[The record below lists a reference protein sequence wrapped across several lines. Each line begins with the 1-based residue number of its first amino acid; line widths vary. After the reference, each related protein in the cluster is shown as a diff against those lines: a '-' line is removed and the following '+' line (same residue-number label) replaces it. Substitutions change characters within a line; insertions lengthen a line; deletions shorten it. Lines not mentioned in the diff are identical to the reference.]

1 MNCIVSSV
9 SFTNNKKIQFFFCSI
24 LSGFLLGLGWPTYG
38 NPLCLFIAFVPLLYI
53 EEYLSTYYSKKIFLW
68 SFITFFTWNALS
80 TWWLSYAKRPNGDF
94 AIIEAYLTPVILN
107 AFFMSMAFAI
117 YSYIKKNVEDTN
129 IGYLFLVCIWISFE
143 KMHLEWE
150 LSWPWLNLGNGFSN
164 YPEWIQWYEYT
175 GVLGGT
181 LWIWCVNIGFI
192 KSITKYQKDN
202 NKLTLYKNI
211 FINTG
216 KIFLLIFISN
226 YLYLKCEEWKG
237 KKETADVF
245 ILQPNID
252 PYHQKYKISTEK
264 LIIKLKKLIDKKI
277 LSGKKTFI
285 IAPETVL
292 PGYGH
297 KISMD
302 HLTKDSLISTFR
314 NHLKKKYPKTVF
326 ITGIEL
332 YTLYYNKEN
341 ISKTSTPIF
350 MEKEKRIQWLDI
362 FNSVIQIGIS
372 DENIE
377 IHHKSK
383 LVPAVETFPYK
394 KILFPIL
401 GNILLNF
408 GGSVMEHGKQKD
420 PIVFMHPDLGI
431 KVAPIICYESI
442 FGEYVSE
449 FFKKNAEFMI
459 IITNDG
465 WWGGSQGYKQHL
477 YYARLRAIENRKY
490 IARSA
495 NTGVSCII
503 DEKGQI
509 LSSIPYGMEG
519 VLSSKIR
526 LNRKKT
532 FYIKYGDYLAKIS
545 IITSIIIFIYTII
558 YRMYI
563 REIT

>member
-1 MNCIVSSV
+1 MSSV
-9 SFTNNKKIQFFFCSI
+9 SFKNNKRIQFFFCSL

-38 NPLCLFIAFVPLLYI
+38 NPLFLFIAFVPLLYL
-53 EEYLSTYYSKKIFLW
+53 EESLSYSSFKKIFFW
-68 SFITFFTWNALS
+68 SFLTFFTWNALS
-80 TWWLSYAKRPNGDF
+80 TWWLSYAKKPNGDF
-94 AIIEAYLTPVILN
+94 AIIEAYLIPVMLN
-107 AFFMSMAFAI
+107 SFFMSIVFSI
-117 YSYIKKNVEDTN
+117 YSYVKKNVEDQN
-129 IGYLFLVCIWISFE
+129 IGDLFLVCIWISFE

-164 YPEWIQWYEYT
+164 HPEWIQWYEYT
-175 GVLGGT
+175 GILGGT
-181 LWIWCVNIGFI
+181 LWIWSVNIGLM
-192 KSITKYQKDN
+192 KSITEYQKN
-202 NKLTLYKNI
+202 ENKLTLYKNI
-211 FINTG
+211 FFNVG
-216 KIFLLIFISN
+216 KIFFLIFISN
-226 YLYLKCEEWKG
+226 YLYSKCEEWKG
-237 KKETADVF
+237 RDETVDVF

-264 LIIKLKKLIDKKI
+264 LIKKLQTLIDKKI
-277 LSGKKTFI
+277 FSGKKNFI

-302 HLTKDSLISTFR
+302 HLTQESLISLFR

-332 YTLYYNKEN
+332 YALSYTNSS
-341 ISKTSTPIF
+341 SKTSTPIF

-362 FNSVIQIGIS
+362 FNSVIQIGTS
-372 DENIE
+372 DDNIE

-394 KILFPIL
+394 GILFPIL

-408 GGSVMEHGKQKD
+408 GGSVMEHGKQEE
-420 PIVFMHPDLGI
+420 PVVFIHPDLGI

-442 FGEYVSE
+442 FGEYVSK

-465 WWGGSQGYKQHL
+465 WWGFSQGYKQHL

-503 DEKGQI
+503 DDKGQI
-509 LSSIPYGMEG
+509 LSFLPYGRDG
-519 VLSSKIR
+519 VLSSKVR

-532 FYIKYGDYLAKIS
+532 FYIKYGDYFSKIS
-545 IITSIIIFIYTII
+545 IITSIIIFIYTIV
-558 YRMYI
+558 YRIYI
-563 REIT
+563 RKLILKSG